1 MILPSRRR
9 ERYENASTLTE
20 WNVGCSGLGGGSH
33 RVVYIVCMVGRIW
46 VMALCAPLWVPYGY
60 PSHAG
65 SIGGIDMQPSA
76 ERRVESSP
84 PNLALSIS
92 ATWA

>member
-1 MILPSRRR
+1 
-9 ERYENASTLTE
+9 
-20 WNVGCSGLGGGSH
+20 
-33 RVVYIVCMVGRIW
+33 
-46 VMALCAPLWVPYGY
+46 MALCAPLWVPYGY